1 MSFAPPPGSPM
12 FAPAAKGAPFAGIP
26 PELAERARRV
36 LDREPEHRLE
46 PTPFSHRR
54 APEPRFTLRRF
65 LAPSAGAMAV
75 ALVLVMAETVTLIVG
90 PLLVEA
96 GVDRGITPG
105 DFRALVG
112 IGTVYLGVIVAN
124 ALLGW
129 LRGSWTVR
137 VGESLM
143 ERLRLRVFV
152 HLERLSLS
160 FFEQEKA
167 GVVLTRMTS
176 DVENLTALF
185 QEGLVQMAVQALTVV
200 AVATIMLRSDPLLG
214 GIILG
219 ALLPILVLATL
230 WYRHRSST
238 AYDQVRD
245 RVAEVLSDL
254 SETLSGIRTV
264 TAHDRAARNVAHH
277 EELVDAYRGANLVT
291 ARLGAWFGSVGD
303 TLGVLSQV
311 VVLGVGGV
319 LVRDGRMSLGTL
331 FAFLLYL
338 NLLFAPVQQLVQ
350 LYTVYQ
356 QGRAS
361 VTKLADLLATEPEVA
376 EAADAVP
383 LPRIEGRIELR
394 AVRFAYRTAAG
405 ESAPAATL
413 RTGPLVLDDVDLVI
427 EAGET
432 LAIVGPTGA
441 GKSTVAKLVA
451 RFYDPVEGTVCLDGV
466 DLRAVTLES
475 LRRQLGVVPQEPFLF
490 HGTVRDNLLFARPD
504 AADDE
509 LHEACR
515 AVGITELI
523 DRLPEGLDTPVHERG
538 VSLSAGER
546 QLLSLGRAF
555 LARPRVLI
563 LDEATSN
570 LDPAAEARIERALDV
585 LLEGRTAVVIA
596 HRLATARRA
605 DRIAVVDRPA
615 EGTGARV
622 LELGT
627 HEELVALGG
636 RYAAMYATWERH
648 LGDPSGDT
656 G

>member
-1 MSFAPPPGSPM
+1 M

-26 PELAERARRV
+26 PELADRARRV
-36 LDREPEHRLE
+36 LDREPEHQPE
-46 PTPFSHRR
+46 PPAFSHRR
-54 APEPRFTLRRF
+54 PPEPRFTLRHF
-65 LAPSAGAMAV
+65 LAPSAGALAV
-75 ALVLVMAETVTLIVG
+75 ALALVMAETVTLIAG

-96 GVDRGITPG
+96 GVDHGITPG

-112 IGTVYLGVIVAN
+112 IGAVYLGVIVAN

-129 LRGSWTVR
+129 IRGSWTVR

-143 ERLRLRVFV
+143 ERLRLRVFT

-160 FFEQEKA
+160 YFEQEKA

-176 DVENLTALF
+176 DVENLTTLF
-185 QEGLVQMAVQALTVV
+185 QEGLVQMAVQVLTVV
-200 AVATIMLRSDPLLG
+200 TVAAIVLRADLLLG

-219 ALLPILVLATL
+219 GLLPTLVLATL
-230 WYRHRSST
+230 WYRRRSSA
-238 AYDQVRD
+238 AYDEVRD
-245 RVAEVLSDL
+245 RVADVLSDL

-264 TAHDRAARNVAHH
+264 TAHDRAERNATHH
-277 EELVDAYRGANLVT
+277 EDLVDTYRGANLVT

-361 VTKLADLLATEPEVA
+361 VAKLADLLATEPDVA
-376 EAADAVP
+376 EAADAVE

-394 AVRFAYRTAAG
+394 GVRFAYRAG
-405 ESAPAATL
+405 RDGADVDST
-413 RTGPLVLDDVDLVI
+413 TGPGTASRFGTPVLDALDLQVD
-427 EAGET
+427 AGET

-451 RFYDPVEGTVCLDGV
+451 RFYDPIEGAVCLDGV
-466 DLRAVTLES
+466 DLRTVTLDS

-504 AADDE
+504 ADDDE
-509 LHEACR
+509 LRDACR

-523 DRLPEGLDTPVHERG
+523 DRLPAGLDTPVHERG

-605 DRIAVVDRPA
+605 DRIAVIDRPSD
-615 EGTGARV
+615 GGGAKV

-627 HEELVALGG
+627 HEALVRLGG
-636 RYAAMYATWERH
+636 RYASMYATWERH
-648 LGDPSGDT
+648 LGDSSSRPG
-656 G
+656 

>member
-1 MSFAPPPGSPM
+1 M
-12 FAPAAKGAPFAGIP
+12 
-26 PELAERARRV
+26 
-36 LDREPEHRLE
+36 
-46 PTPFSHRR
+46 
-54 APEPRFTLRRF
+54 RRF
-65 LAPSAGAMAV
+65 LAPSAGALAV
-75 ALVLVMAETVTLIVG
+75 ALALVMAETATLIVG

-105 DFRALVG
+105 DFQALVG
-112 IGTVYLGVIVAN
+112 IGAVYLGVIVAN

-129 LRGSWTVR
+129 VRGSWTVR

-143 ERLRLRVFV
+143 ERLRLRVFT

-160 FFEQEKA
+160 YFEQEKA

-176 DVENLTALF
+176 DVENLTTLF
-185 QEGLVQMAVQALTVV
+185 QEGLVQMAVQSLTVV
-200 AVATIMLRSDPLLG
+200 TVAVIMLRADLLLG

-219 ALLPILVLATL
+219 VLLPALVLATL
-230 WYRHRSST
+230 WYRRRST
-238 AYDQVRD
+238 AAYDEVRD

-264 TAHDRAARNVAHH
+264 TAHDRADRNVAHH
-277 EELVDAYRGANLVT
+277 DELVDTYRGANLVT

-356 QGRAS
+356 QGGAS
-361 VTKLADLLATEPEVA
+361 VTKLADLLATEPDVV

-394 AVRFAYRTAAG
+394 GVRFAYRSGPEGSGPGAARG
-405 ESAPAATL
+405 N
-413 RTGPLVLDDVDLVI
+413 GPLVLDGVDLVI

-432 LAIVGPTGA
+432 LAVVGPTGA

-451 RFYDPVEGTVCLDGV
+451 RFYDPIEGTVCLDGV
-466 DLRAVTLES
+466 DLRAVTLQS
-475 LRRQLGVVPQEPFLF
+475 LRHQLGVVPQEPFLL

-504 AADDE
+504 AGEDE
-509 LHEACR
+509 VHDACR
-515 AVGITELI
+515 RVGITELI
-523 DRLPEGLDTPVHERG
+523 DRLPDGLDTPVHERG

-605 DRIAVVDRPA
+605 DRIAVIDRPS
-615 EGTGARV
+615 EGAGAKV
-622 LELGT
+622 VELGT
-627 HEELVALGG
+627 HDELIARGG
-636 RYAAMYATWERH
+636 RYTSMYATWRGGRAEGRRTA
-648 LGDPSGDT
+648 P
-656 G
+656 